1 MRNIQDFYKKLDD
14 IEENC
19 KILIALKA
27 EVELLQSK
35 PRYMGNMTLSWK
47 GSPLPERYEKY
58 FTDIDELELLSSKI
72 INSIKLREL
81 KEIIYIALNSGN
93 QIITKL
99 NQK

>member
-1 MRNIQDFYKKLDD
+1 MRSIQDFYKKLDN
-14 IEENC
+14 IEESC
-19 KILIALKA
+19 KILINLNV
-27 EVELLQSK
+27 EVELLKSK

-58 FTDIDELELLSSKI
+58 FTDVDELELLNSKM

-81 KEIIYIALNSGN
+81 KETIHIVLNSGN
-93 QIITKL
+93 QIITEL